1 MMLSAVINKNNV
13 EDLVSMY
20 DENFDI
26 TWDENDIVQA
36 PEDDWVT
43 AILGSESEII
53 DELINE

>member
-1 MMLSAVINKNNV
+1 MSSAVINKNNV